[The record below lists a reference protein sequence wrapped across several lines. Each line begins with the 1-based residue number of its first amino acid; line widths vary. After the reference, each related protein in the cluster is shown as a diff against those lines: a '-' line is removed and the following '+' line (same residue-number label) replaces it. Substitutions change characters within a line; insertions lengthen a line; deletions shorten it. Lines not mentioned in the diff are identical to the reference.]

1 MVEHRTLNPLVASSS
16 LALPIPSD
24 LPIAGSL
31 SFQSLLAF
39 CSMGARTINALSYQ
53 IVPDRKY
60 RWDFVH
66 RPSKVA
72 ITSGRLRQRD

>member
-1 MVEHRTLNPLVASSS
+1 MSKSPAGTPQLKLSNGRLQIVMTYGGKRKYLS
-16 LALPIPSD
+16 LYPDID
-24 LPIAGSL
+24 LHSE
-31 SFQSLLAF
+31 
-39 CSMGARTINALSYQ
+39 YQ

-66 RPSKVA
+66 RPSKEA